1 VYPYPIKAIFKP
13 LKQGQNNQALLQLL
27 LKVNTIMLGKPQML
41 ADANRIIMSEA
52 ERLARWH
59 ELLKDPLRQK
69 ILLKLGE
76 HDKLS
81 FDELLKELKIDDQ
94 EELYDQLQVLGDL
107 VTKVKDDQYLLPQ
120 KGVSQVFG
128 DQYMLTEEGHDA
140 LDELIAYPEI
150 ESDNYKEIFDKNGL
164 PKPNFAK
171 SNQRV
176 MVFLSIMIVATVIVF
191 LIAFYFHWKIG
202 RY

>member
-1 VYPYPIKAIFKP
+1 MP
-13 LKQGQNNQALLQLL
+13 
-27 LKVNTIMLGKPQML
+27 
-41 ADANRIIMSEA
+41 ADTHRIVMSEA
-52 ERLARWH
+52 DRLARFH
-59 ELLKDPLRQK
+59 ELLKDPFRQK

-107 VTKVKDDQYLLPQ
+107 VTKVKDDPYLLPQ

-128 DQYMLTEEGHDA
+128 DQYMLTEGGHDA

-164 PKPNFAK
+164 LKPNFAK